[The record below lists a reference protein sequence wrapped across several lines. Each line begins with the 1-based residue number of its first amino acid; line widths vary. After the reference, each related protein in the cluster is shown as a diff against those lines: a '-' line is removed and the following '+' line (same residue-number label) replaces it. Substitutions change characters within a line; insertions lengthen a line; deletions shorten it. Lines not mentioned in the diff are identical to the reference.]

1 MVTEQYE
8 RTTSFG
14 ATGTGAVETGA
25 PPAMRIDA
33 LGVRTTV
40 RTRKGNRERVL
51 LDDISLVIQPGELV
65 AIVGGSGA
73 GKTTLLTALAGV
85 QAPTGGRVFYN
96 GQDLYAHL
104 AAFRSALGYVPQDDI
119 VHSELTV
126 ERTLHYAARLRLPPE
141 TTTAARDAIVRGVI
155 EALGLTAQAG
165 QRISTLSGGQ
175 RKRTSIGVELLTKPG
190 VLFLD
195 EPTSGLDPATGR
207 TLLRL
212 LRRLAEDGV
221 TVVLTTH
228 APQDI
233 GLCDRVI
240 VLAAGGSLAFAGP
253 PRQALDYFEVESFD
267 DVYERVAAGV
277 SSAWVPSVSDVDGGM
292 ESTTSATMPEQAAP
306 PITATPQRPLR
317 RTAGPLRQWAVL
329 SQRTFETLLRNRL
342 TLAILVGSPL
352 MVIGMFAVLFR
363 PGAFDPASPSPSAT
377 LMILFWVAF
386 APFFFG
392 LTYGLLMICTE
403 VSVFRRERLVNLGI
417 APYVAAKVTVLFPV
431 LAAVVVLMVAVL
443 RGFDRLPAGGLELY
457 GPLTVTLLLEGI
469 AAIALGLLASAAVTR
484 PEQATLALPMISFPQ
499 VLFAGAIL
507 PLPAMAGAG
516 RMIAWFMTDKWGF
529 EALGTSVGLNDLF
542 ANGNSPL
549 GPPLLTEYGSTF
561 SGPVTESWL
570 MLAASAVVYFAL
582 TCWVLSRR
590 HAS

>member
-1 MVTEQYE
+1 MVTDQRD
-8 RTTSFG
+8 RTASVG
-14 ATGTGAVETGA
+14 ATEEATPTLV
-25 PPAMRIDA
+25 RIDA
-33 LGVRTTV
+33 VRVRSTI
-40 RTRKGNRERVL
+40 RTRKGKPERVL
-51 LDDISLVIQPGELV
+51 LDDISLAIRPGELV
-65 AIVGGSGA
+65 TIVGGSGA
-73 GKTTLLTALAGV
+73 GKTTLLNALAGV
-85 QAPTGGRVFYN
+85 KAPTGGRVSYN
-96 GQDLYAHL
+96 GRDLYENL

-126 ERTLHYAARLRLPPE
+126 ERTLQFAARLRLSAE
-141 TTTAARDAIVRGVI
+141 TTTTERDVIVRTVI
-155 EALGLTAQAG
+155 DSLGLTAQAG
-165 QRISTLSGGQ
+165 QRIGTLSGGQ
-175 RKRTSIGVELLTKPG
+175 RKRTSIGVELLAKPG

-207 TLLRL
+207 TLMRL

-221 TVVLTTH
+221 TVVLTSH

-240 VLAAGGSLAFAGP
+240 VLAQGGSLAFSGP
-253 PRQALDYFEVESFD
+253 PREALEYFEVGTFEEI
-267 DVYERVAAGV
+267 YERVALGTSAGK
-277 SSAWVPSVSDVDGGM
+277 VPSLDTEGAGAD
-292 ESTTSATMPEQAAP
+292 SATAVGAIAPGDDAWASAA
-306 PITATPQRPLR
+306 TSVTQR
-317 RTAGPLRQWAVL
+317 RTVGALRQWAVL
-329 SQRTFETLLRNRL
+329 SERTFETLLHNRL

-352 MVIGMFAVLFR
+352 MVISMFAVLFR

-403 VSVFRRERLVNLGI
+403 VPIFRRERLVNLCI

-431 LAAVVVLMVAVL
+431 LTVVVVLMVCVL
-443 RGFDRLPAGGLELY
+443 RLFDRLPAGGLDLY
-457 GPLTVTLLLEGI
+457 GPLTVTLLLEGL

-507 PLPAMAGAG
+507 PLPAMAAAG
-516 RMIAWFMTDKWGF
+516 RVIAWFMTDKWGF
-529 EALGTSVGLNDLF
+529 EALGVSVGLNELF

-549 GPPLLTEYGSTF
+549 GAPLLAEYGTTF

-570 MLAASAVVYFAL
+570 MLAASAAVFFAL
-582 TCWVLSRR
+582 TCWVLGRKR
-590 HAS
+590 AV

>member
-1 MVTEQYE
+1 MVTEQHE
-8 RTTSFG
+8 RTASFD
-14 ATGTGAVETGA
+14 ATEVVV
-25 PPAMRIDA
+25 PSSMRIGA
-33 LGVRTTV
+33 LGIRTTV
-40 RTRKGNRERVL
+40 RTRTGKRERVL
-51 LDDISLVIQPGELV
+51 LDDVSIAIQPGELV

-73 GKTTLLTALAGV
+73 GKTTLLNALAGV
-85 QAPTGGRVFYN
+85 TAPTSGRVSYN
-96 GQDLYAHL
+96 GEDLYENL
-104 AAFRSALGYVPQDDI
+104 AAYRTALGYVPQDDI

-126 ERTLHYAARLRLPPE
+126 ERTLQYAARLRLPPE
-141 TTTAARDAIVRGVI
+141 TPRAERDAIVRTVI
-155 EALGLTAQAG
+155 EALGLTGQAG
-165 QRISTLSGGQ
+165 QRIGTLSGGQ

-240 VLAAGGSLAFAGP
+240 VLAPGGSLAFAGP
-253 PRQALDYFEVESFD
+253 PKEALDYFEVESFE
-267 DVYERVAAGV
+267 DVYERVAAGGPV
-277 SSAWVPSVSDVDGGM
+277 AWVPSVGGVNDATASA
-292 ESTTSATMPEQAAP
+292 ETAATPEGVTPASTAAP
-306 PITATPQRPLR
+306 RGAQR
-317 RTAGPLRQWAVL
+317 RTTGALRQWAVL
-329 SQRTFETLLRNRL
+329 SERTFETLLRNRL

-403 VSVFRRERLVNLGI
+403 VPIFRRERLVTLGI

-431 LAAVVVLMVAVL
+431 LAAVVVLMLGVL
-443 RGFDRLPAGGLELY
+443 RLFDRLPAGGLELY
-457 GPLTVTLLLEGI
+457 GPLTVTLLLEGL

-516 RMIAWFMTDKWGF
+516 RVIAWFMTDKWGF
-529 EALGTSVGLNDLF
+529 EALGTSVGLNELF
-542 ANGNSPL
+542 ANGASPL
-549 GPPLLTEYGSTF
+549 GPPLLAEYGTTF

-570 MLAASAVVYFAL
+570 MLAASAAVFFAL
-582 TCWVLSRR
+582 TCWVLGRKRSF
-590 HAS
+590 

>member
-8 RTTSFG
+8 RTTAIG
-14 ATGTGAVETGA
+14 VVETVA
-25 PPAMRIDA
+25 PSAVPPAVRIDA
-33 LGVRTTV
+33 LSVRTTV
-40 RTRKGNRERVL
+40 PTRKGNRERVL
-51 LDDISLVIQPGELV
+51 LDDISLAIEPGELV

-73 GKTTLLTALAGV
+73 GKTTLLNALTGV
-85 QAPTGGRVFYN
+85 QGPTSGRVSYY
-96 GQDLYAHL
+96 GLDLYANL
-104 AAFRSALGYVPQDDI
+104 TAFRSVLGYVPQDDI
-119 VHSELTV
+119 VHVELTV
-126 ERTLHYAARLRLPPE
+126 ERTLQYAARLRLPPE
-141 TTTAARDAIVRGVI
+141 TTAAERDATVRGVI
-155 EALGLTAQAG
+155 EALGLSAQAG

-207 TLLRL
+207 MLLRL

-240 VLAAGGSLAFAGP
+240 VLASGGSLAFAGP
-253 PRQALDYFEVESFD
+253 PQEALEYFEVENFE
-267 DVYERVAAGV
+267 DVYERVATGTLVPPAPSFGGAAGATASGV
-277 SSAWVPSVSDVDGGM
+277 TV
-292 ESTTSATMPEQAAP
+292 TTPEHATPQITAAP
-306 PITATPQRPLR
+306 PRPPR
-317 RTAGPLRQWAVL
+317 RTAGALQQWVVL

-443 RGFDRLPAGGLELY
+443 RVFNRLPAGGLELY

-516 RMIAWFMTDKWGF
+516 RTIAWFMTDKWGF
-529 EALGTSVGLNDLF
+529 EALGASVGLNDLF

-549 GPPLLTEYGSTF
+549 GAPLLAEYGTTF
-561 SGPVTESWL
+561 SRPVAESWL

>member
-1 MVTEQYE
+1 MVTEQRE
-8 RTTSFG
+8 RTASFG
-14 ATGTGAVETGA
+14 ATETAA
-25 PPAMRIDA
+25 PPSVRIDA
-33 LGVRTTV
+33 LSVRTTV
-40 RTRKGNRERVL
+40 RTRKDKRERVL
-51 LDDISLVIQPGELV
+51 LDDVSLAIQPGELV

-73 GKTTLLTALAGV
+73 GKTTLLNALAGV
-85 QAPTGGRVFYN
+85 KAPTGGRVSYN
-96 GQDLYAHL
+96 GQDLYANL
-104 AAFRSALGYVPQDDI
+104 ATFRSALGYVPQDDI

-126 ERTLHYAARLRLPPE
+126 ERTLQYAARLRLPPE
-141 TTTAARDAIVRGVI
+141 TTRAERDAIVRAVI
-155 EALGLTAQAG
+155 EALALTAQAG

-207 TLLRL
+207 TLLRM

-240 VLAAGGSLAFAGP
+240 VLASGGSPAFAGP
-253 PRQALDYFEVESFD
+253 PKEALDYFEVESFE
-267 DVYERVAAGV
+267 DVYERVASGAPVAWEPSFGGDADATVFAVTAAVPKSKTPPATV
-277 SSAWVPSVSDVDGGM
+277 SPR
-292 ESTTSATMPEQAAP
+292 
-306 PITATPQRPLR
+306 RPRR
-317 RTAGPLRQWAVL
+317 RTVGALRQWAVL
-329 SQRTFETLLRNRL
+329 SERTFETLLRNRL

-352 MVIGMFAVLFR
+352 MVITMFAVLFR
-363 PGAFDPASPSPSAT
+363 PGAFDPTNPSPSAT

-403 VSVFRRERLVNLGI
+403 VPIFRRERLVNLEI
-417 APYVAAKVTVLFPV
+417 APYVVAKVTVLFPV
-431 LAAVVVLMVAVL
+431 LAAVVILMVCVL
-443 RGFDRLPAGGLELY
+443 RIFDRLPAGGLELY
-457 GPLTVTLLLEGI
+457 GPLTVTLLLEGL

-516 RMIAWFMTDKWGF
+516 RGIAWFMTDKWGF
-529 EALGTSVGLNDLF
+529 EALGASVNLNELF
-542 ANGNSPL
+542 ANGASPL
-549 GPPLLTEYGSTF
+549 GPPLLAEYGTTF

-570 MLAASAVVYFAL
+570 MLAASAAVFFAL
-582 TCWVLSRR
+582 TCWVLGRR